1 VPHIWKLRFPDYSG
15 NLIAMKKRIFAVAIE
30 AIYKIS
36 ALTTLWH

>member
-1 VPHIWKLRFPDYSG
+1 
-15 NLIAMKKRIFAVAIE
+15 MKKRIFGVAIE

>member
-1 VPHIWKLRFPDYSG
+1 
-15 NLIAMKKRIFAVAIE
+15 MKKRTFAVVIE

>member
-1 VPHIWKLRFPDYSG
+1 
-15 NLIAMKKRIFAVAIE
+15 MKKRIFAVAIE